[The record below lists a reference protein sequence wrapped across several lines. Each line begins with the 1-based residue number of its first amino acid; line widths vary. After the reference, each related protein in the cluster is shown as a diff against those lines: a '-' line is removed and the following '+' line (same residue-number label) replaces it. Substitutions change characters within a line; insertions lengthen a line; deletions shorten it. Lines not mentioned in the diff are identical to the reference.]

1 MIFRGS
7 RLLARCQGL
16 TLMVWAVLVMIVG
29 ISALAGA
36 QGETGDLKVFLEKNI
51 GLSMGELGAIDKE
64 VVVKQLDPEG
74 TKREMAIFG
83 IVRIAVP
90 RDFFLAEFRDIKN
103 FMHNKKVEQIGSFST
118 PPGQSDIATLQLP
131 ESDIKELEKC
141 KKGSCKVKLPDWGF
155 DRLEEI
161 NWSQGD
167 PTDSVRK
174 LFRKGVFEYVEG
186 YLENGNEVLMVYA
199 DKEEPMSLRDGLNSL
214 LRQASYVY
222 RSNPVLYSCL
232 KDSPPSAPPGMD
244 DFLSWSVEDFGQ
256 RPTTAVTQA
265 VIYEGTGENQDVIIA
280 LKQLYA
286 THYFQARLQFIHLA
300 YASPTLKDP
309 GIYLMYVDRLLF
321 DADLGT
327 VTRLLISKG
336 LHSHV
341 QYWLAEVRDRLED
354 EYKKT
359 KGKEKVK

>member
-1 MIFRGS
+1 MIVRWNRS
-7 RLLARCQGL
+7 SVQCQGL
-16 TLMVWAVLVMIVG
+16 SLMVWMALLMIVG
-29 ISALAGA
+29 TAGLAGA
-36 QGETGDLKVFLEKNI
+36 QGETSDLKVFLEKNI
-51 GLSMGELGAIDKE
+51 GMSKGELGAIDKE
-64 VVVKQLDPEG
+64 VFVKKLDPEG

-83 IVRIAVP
+83 FVRIAVP
-90 RDFFLAEFRDIKN
+90 KDFFLVEFRDIKN

-141 KKGSCKVKLPDWGF
+141 KRGSCKVKLPDWGF
-155 DRLEEI
+155 DRLQEI

-167 PTDSVRK
+167 PMDSVRK
-174 LFRKGVFEYVEG
+174 LFREGIFDYVEE

-222 RSNPVLYSCL
+222 RSNPELYSYL
-232 KDSPPSAPPGMD
+232 KDSPPSSPPGMD
-244 DFLSWSVEDFGQ
+244 DFLYWSVEDFGQ

-265 VIYEGTGENQDVIIA
+265 VIYDGTSRNQDVIIA

-300 YASPTLKDP
+300 DASSTPQDL
-309 GIYLMYVDRLLF
+309 GIYLMYLARLLF
-321 DADLGT
+321 DADLNT
-327 VTRLLISKG
+327 VTRMLISKG

-341 QYWLAEVRDRLED
+341 EYWLAEVRDRLQD
-354 EYKKT
+354 AYKNT
-359 KGKEKVK
+359 KGKEKIK